1 MAEVTTVNIDEL
13 EQWIGREEVLT
24 DQITLTPIRAL
35 AAVLGRRE
43 TAISERRCDFAMLEL
58 AYFLPLHR
66 QSEIGSDGHPRR
78 GGFLPPVPLPRR
90 MWAGSALEF
99 RRPLR
104 VGETVTRT
112 SRIVDVSSKEGRS
125 GSLVFV
131 KVRHEIADSSNNA
144 AVVEAR
150 DAGGRSAAVPVFGS
164 DTFARE
170 RIPTRAGAGHQQ
182 HLHAFRR
189 KLRGHA
195 VSGRPWQDSLS
206 WESSRLTARWWTGLM
221 FGWRSACWRDCRD
234 AGRR

>member
-1 MAEVTTVNIDEL
+1 MAEVTAVNIDEL

-43 TAISERRCDFAMLEL
+43 TAISERRCDFAMLAL

-112 SRIVDVSSKEGRS
+112 IRIVDVSSKEGRS

-170 RIPTRAGAGHQQ
+170 RIPTP
-182 HLHAFRR
+182 RR
-189 KLRGHA
+189 CRSSTA
-195 VSGRPWQDSLS
+195 
-206 WESSRLTARWWTGLM
+206 SSRLPPKVAWARCIGEAL
-221 FGWRSACWRDCRD
+221 
-234 AGRR
+234 AGQPELGVIAIDGKVVDRPHVRMAERLLARL